1 MIKGY
6 LAYENL
12 YGSRR
17 YVEKT
22 KKKNWLRVL
31 ELEVIQAPF

>member
-1 MIKGY
+1 MKIFMEVGAKWKK
-6 LAYENL
+6 
-12 YGSRR
+12 R
-17 YVEKT
+17 